1 MSTST
6 KDTIMTVARAMVQAH
21 GYNSLSFRDLATAVG
36 VKNSSIHYH
45 FPTKDDLG
53 AQLAH
58 QYTDEFLAYLEA
70 QFGATQSWAAAV
82 NRYID
87 VFRNT
92 LLRENRMCLGGI
104 LAAERPQLAPQVG
117 QEIERY
123 TGTLVAWLTQMVQL
137 GHAELDAKAAQR
149 RGYAIFAAVEG
160 AQLVARGCADVNL
173 FDDIVASYRTTGLLP
188 PASAT

>member
-1 MSTST
+1 MTSST
-6 KDTIMTVARAMVQAH
+6 KDTIMTVARSMVQAH
-21 GYNSLSFRDLATAVG
+21 GYNSLSFRDLAEAVG
-36 VKNSSIHYH
+36 VKSSSIHYH

-58 QYTDEFLAYLEA
+58 QYTDEFLAYLEDA
-70 QFGATQSWAAAV
+70 YAAAQSWTSAI
-82 NRYID
+82 NSYID

-117 QEIERY
+117 LEVERY
-123 TGTLVAWLTQMVQL
+123 TATLVTWLTQMVSVGDPAL
-137 GHAELDAKAAQR
+137 EKKAAQR

-160 AQLVARGCADVNL
+160 AQLVARGCSDVAV
-173 FDDIVASYRTTGLLP
+173 FDDILASYRSAGLLP
-188 PASAT
+188 PA

>member
-1 MSTST
+1 MTTST

-21 GYNSLSFRDLATAVG
+21 GYNSLSFRDLAAAVG
-36 VKNSSIHYH
+36 VKSSSIHYH

-58 QYTDEFLAYLEA
+58 QYTDEFLAYLEEQYA
-70 QFGATQSWAAAV
+70 ASQNWATAV
-82 NRYID
+82 NSYIE

-117 QEIERY
+117 KEIERY
-123 TGTLVAWLTQMVQL
+123 TATLVEWLTHMVRL
-137 GHAELDAKAAQR
+137 ADPKLEMKAAQR

-160 AQLVARGCADVNL
+160 AQLVARGCVDVNV
-173 FDDIVASYRTTGLLP
+173 FDDIVASYRSAGLLP
-188 PASAT
+188 PA